1 MNAEAIRKDIEDVM
15 DDILSKSKLEE
26 GSLFVVGCS
35 SSSIIGK
42 QIGTSEKE
50 ETEEA
55 VDIVYEVISEKLSEN
70 KISFAVQCCEHLNRA
85 VVLEKS
91 VAVKYGFEIVNVV
104 PMPHA
109 GGAFAVKHYESL
121 KEPVVV
127 ESVNQRANGGLDIG
141 GVMIGM
147 HIHPVVVPIRLEK
160 KNVGEAMILAAR
172 RRAKYVGGERAVY
185 NPELA

>member
-1 MNAEAIRKDIEDVM
+1 MNTESLRKDIEDVM
-15 DDILSKSKLEE
+15 ADILSKAKLTE

-42 QIGTSEKE
+42 KIGTSEKE
-50 ETEEA
+50 ETAEA
-55 VDIVYEVISEKLSEN
+55 VDIVYEVISRKLEEN
-70 KISFAVQCCEHLNRA
+70 KIAFAVQCCEHLNRA

-91 VAVKYGFEIVNVV
+91 VAEKYGFEIVNVV

-109 GGAFAVKHYESL
+109 GGAFAVKHYASL

-127 ESVNQRANGGLDIG
+127 ESVDQKADGGLDIG

-147 HIHPVVVPIRLEK
+147 HIHPVVVPLRLEK
-160 KNVGEAMILAAR
+160 KHIGDAMILAAR